1 MTETVNQEQELCIS
15 CGFCCDG
22 TLFNRAR
29 SDESEVV
36 LAEMLK
42 FKDEDGN
49 HWIKLPCPYFEKHCK
64 VYKQNRPHVC
74 SSFKCSLLEKLI
86 NKGIAFEEALEL
98 VKKVHE
104 QKSRIQA
111 MIPFSETHLQVHENF
126 ENFLKEFE
134 KELDTKEFRIKYF
147 NLLSEWASYQK
158 KLKYFIEQTADKCQ

>member
-74 SSFKCSLLEKLI
+74 SSF
-86 NKGIAFEEALEL
+86 
-98 VKKVHE
+98 
-104 QKSRIQA
+104 
-111 MIPFSETHLQVHENF
+111 
-126 ENFLKEFE
+126 
-134 KELDTKEFRIKYF
+134 
-147 NLLSEWASYQK
+147 
-158 KLKYFIEQTADKCQ
+158 